1 MNKGDFGEIRSNSS
15 DRRMVFPPAVFSR
28 DSVEMCVCVLKVR
41 ESKFRKSEV
50 PTSEVEGIFIGKLY
64 IN

>member
-1 MNKGDFGEIRSNSS
+1 MKFVLIVLVGEW
-15 DRRMVFPPAVFSR
+15 VFPAAVFSR

-50 PTSEVEGIFIGKLY
+50 STSEVEGIFIGKLY
-64 IN
+64 INYIIEN